1 MKLKYPN
8 PIKVDTDMT
17 IFSNSDNVT
26 CIDLG
31 YKCLTETTIDLV
43 AFNKVQRDRKE
54 EEARDLDHY
63 WDLEAE
69 KVGGKT
75 SPRWLRE
82 MERLPGASKI
92 HLSAFPKF
100 NEKKHCLNYPGIVQ
114 GCEVHVA
121 LHFGIHYTAVI
132 TYTDNL
138 HGFTRLHFV
147 EAYKDFNKTINEFI
161 MNVKQQIET
170 FFVKTGRVNWYV
182 TPQSILRKKDIT
194 ESPDSQAI
202 LQCLS
207 NHKIY
212 PRYYEFSERDAL
224 DAINARLMITGKFGL
239 EYITCNNKS
248 ELLKRCFNGGYA
260 RAINNSRG
268 VSVPTDSFHDDKFN
282 SYTAHCICTIS
293 NYLFV
298 LPQTKGFSCYRY

>member
-8 PIKVDTDMT
+8 PIKFGKEFTV
-17 IFSNSDNVT
+17 FSNSDNVT

-31 YKCLTETTIDLV
+31 YRELTEITVDIKT
-43 AFNKVQRDRKE
+43 FNKVQRDRKE

-63 WDLEAE
+63 WDLDAE
-69 KVGGKT
+69 KVGGKD

-82 MERLPGASKI
+82 MERLPGASKK

-100 NEKKHCLNYPGIVQ
+100 NEKKHCLNYPGIIQ
-114 GCEVHVA
+114 GNPVHVA

-132 TYTDNL
+132 SYTDNL

-147 EAYKDFNKTINEFI
+147 ECYKDFNKTINEFI
-161 MNVKQQIET
+161 VNIKNQLET
-170 FFVKTGRVNWYV
+170 FFVKPGKVSWYV
-182 TPQSILRKKDIT
+182 TPQSILSKKDIT
-194 ESPDSQAI
+194 ESPDAQTI

-207 NHKIY
+207 LHKIY
-212 PRYYEFSERDAL
+212 PRYFEFQERNAL
-224 DAINARLMITGKFGL
+224 DAINARLMITGRFGL
-239 EYITCNNKS
+239 EYITCSPKS

-268 VSVPTDSFHDDKFN
+268 VSVPTDAFHDEKFN
-282 SYTAHCICTIS
+282 SYTAYCICTIG

-298 LPQTKGFSCYRY
+298 LPQTKGFSSYRY